1 MWWGGYKAPP
11 TAPFL
16 SVKAFNDALFV
27 LADRLPMFPDHEFF
41 QTFRSSF
48 PDTSSIRFT
57 HTDLATTNIIISRT
71 STEVVGII
79 DWQESGWY
87 PEYWEYLKAKHT
99 APPRWYDYLDIALQ
113 HPYVRELEAFES
125 YDHTGIFI

>member
-1 MWWGGYKAPP
+1 MWWCGYKVPP

-16 SVKAFNDALFV
+16 SVKAFNDALFA
-27 LADRLPMFPDHEFF
+27 LADHLPMFPDHEFF

-48 PDTSSIRFT
+48 SDTSLIRFT
-57 HTDLATTNIIISRT
+57 HTDLATTNIIISHT
-71 STEVVGII
+71 STEVLGII

-99 APPRWYDYLDIALQ
+99 ALPRWYDYLDIALQ

-125 YDHTGIFI
+125 YDSTGIFI